1 MKSIRELYRIGQG
14 PSSSHTMGPQKAASF
29 IRNKYPHATSYNVV
43 LYGSLAFTGRGH
55 LTDKAIIDTLAPR
68 PCVVVF
74 DLKTKVS
81 HANTFDITVH
91 FAEGEDIKHRI
102 LSLGGGAISID
113 GETFFEVGDKYEEKN
128 FHDIKKLCLANNW
141 RFYDYIADREGPEI
155 WDYLAKVWRQMKLT
169 IDNGLNNRGFLPGTL
184 KIYRR
189 AGDLYNIHDE
199 NETIAARSYRLM
211 SAYAFATG
219 EENASGGIVVTAPTC
234 GSSGTL
240 PSLLKFMSEQ
250 YHYSDDDVLKALA
263 TAGLIG
269 NIIKHNASISGAEAG
284 CQAEIGTACS
294 MAAAAY
300 AELLKLDLNQID
312 SAAEIALEHNLGLT
326 CDPIG
331 GYVQIP
337 CIERNAVAASK
348 AITAT
353 LLAKYIAGTHA
364 ISFDAVVKTM
374 LKTGQDMKKAYRET
388 AKGGLANLYKNVKKR
403 NSNRQKTKTN

>member
-14 PSSSHTMGPQKAASF
+14 PSISHTMGPQKAAAF
-29 IRNKYPHATSYNVV
+29 IRNKYPTATSYDVI

-55 LTDKAIIDTLAPR
+55 LTDKAIINTLAPR
-68 PCVVVF
+68 PCNVTF
-74 DLKTKVS
+74 DLKTKVV
-81 HANTFDITVH
+81 HANTFDVIIH
-91 FAEGEDIKHRI
+91 FDNAPDSKHRV
-102 LSLGGGAISID
+102 LSLRGGAISID
-113 GETFFEVGDKYEEKN
+113 GEIFFEVGEKYEEKT
-128 FHDIKKLCLANNW
+128 FDEIKRLCLANNW
-141 RFYDYIADREGPEI
+141 RFYDYVADREGPEI
-155 WDYLAKVWRQMKLT
+155 WDFLAKVWKQMKLT
-169 IDNGLNNRGFLPGTL
+169 IDNGLNNRGFLPGSL
-184 KIYRR
+184 KVYRR
-189 AGDLYNIHDE
+189 AGDLFNQHDE
-199 NETIAARSYRLM
+199 NETLPSRSYRLM

-250 YHYSDDDVLKALA
+250 YQHTDVEVLQALA
-263 TAGLIG
+263 TAALIG
-269 NIIKHNASISGAEAG
+269 NVVKHNASISGAEAG

-300 AELLKLDLNQID
+300 GELLKLDLNQIE

-337 CIERNAVAASK
+337 CIERNAIAASK

-353 LLAKYIAGTHA
+353 LLAKYITGTHA

-374 LKTGQDMKKAYRET
+374 LKTGQDMRKAYRET
-388 AKGGLANLYKNVKKR
+388 AKGGLANLYKNLKKR
-403 NSNRQKTKTN
+403 NSSR

>member
-14 PSSSHTMGPQKAASF
+14 PSSSHTMGPQKAAAF
-29 IRNKYPHATSYNVV
+29 IRNKYPTATSYDVI

-55 LTDKAIIDTLAPR
+55 LTDKAIINTLAPR
-68 PCVVVF
+68 PCNVTF
-74 DLKTKVS
+74 DLKTKVV
-81 HANTFDITVH
+81 HANTFDVIIH
-91 FAEGEDIKHRI
+91 FDNAPDIKHRV

-113 GETFFEVGDKYEEKN
+113 GETFFEVGEKYEEKT
-128 FHDIKKLCLANNW
+128 FDEIKRLCLANNW
-141 RFYDYIADREGPEI
+141 RFYDYVADREGPEI
-155 WDYLAKVWRQMKLT
+155 WDFLAKVWKQMKLT
-169 IDNGLNNRGFLPGTL
+169 IDNGLNNRGFLPGSL
-184 KIYRR
+184 KVYRR
-189 AGDLYNIHDE
+189 AGDLFNQHDE
-199 NETIAARSYRLM
+199 NETLPSRSYRLM

-250 YHYSDDDVLKALA
+250 YGHTDVEVLQALA
-263 TAGLIG
+263 TAALIG
-269 NIIKHNASISGAEAG
+269 NVVKHNASISGAEAG

-300 AELLKLDLNQID
+300 GELLKLDLNQIE

-337 CIERNAVAASK
+337 CIERNAIAASK

-353 LLAKYIAGTHA
+353 LLAKYITGTHA

-374 LKTGQDMKKAYRET
+374 LKTGQDMRKAYRET
-388 AKGGLANLYKNVKKR
+388 AKGGLANLYKNLKKR
-403 NSNRQKTKTN
+403 NSSR

>member
-14 PSSSHTMGPQKAASF
+14 PSSSHTMGPQKAAAF
-29 IRNKYPHATSYNVV
+29 LRNKYLNAISYDVV

-55 LTDKAIIDTLAPR
+55 LTDKAIINTLAPR
-68 PCVVVF
+68 PCNVTF
-74 DLKTKVS
+74 DLKTKFS
-81 HANTFDITVH
+81 HANTFDITIH
-91 FAEGEDIKHRI
+91 FAAGEDVKHRI

-113 GETFFEVGDKYEEKN
+113 GETFFEVGEKYNEKT
-128 FHDIKKLCLANNW
+128 FDEIKKLCLSKNW
-141 RFYDYIADREGPEI
+141 RFYDYVVNCEGPEI
-155 WDYLAKVWRQMKLT
+155 WDYLAKVWKQMKLT
-169 IDNGLNNRGFLPGTL
+169 IDNGLNNRGFLPGSL
-184 KIYRR
+184 KVYRR
-189 AGDLYNIHDE
+189 AGDLFNVFDE
-199 NETIAARSYRLM
+199 SETVAARSYRLM

-234 GSSGTL
+234 GSAGTL

-250 YHYSDDDVLKALA
+250 YNYSDEEVLKALA
-263 TAGLIG
+263 TAALIG

-300 AELLKLDLNQID
+300 AELLKLDLNQIE

-337 CIERNAVAASK
+337 CIERNAVASSK

-388 AKGGLANLYKNVKKR
+388 AKGGLANLYKNIKKS
-403 NSNRQKTKTN
+403 NSSRQKSKTN

>member
-14 PSSSHTMGPQKAASF
+14 PSSSHTMGPQKAAAF
-29 IRNKYPHATSYNVV
+29 IRNKYPDATSYDVI

-55 LTDKAIIDTLAPR
+55 LTDQTIINTLAPR
-68 PCVVVF
+68 PCRVAF
-74 DLKTKVS
+74 DYTSKVA

-91 FAEGEDIKHRI
+91 QADQEDVRHRI

-113 GETFFEVGDKYEEKN
+113 GATFFEVGDKYTEKSFEE
-128 FHDIKKLCLANNW
+128 IKRLCLANNW
-141 RFYDYIADREGPEI
+141 RFYDYVADREGPEI
-155 WDYLAKVWRQMKLT
+155 WPFLAKVWKQMKLT
-169 IDNGLNNRGFLPGTL
+169 IDNGLNNRGFLPGSL

-189 AGDLYNIHDE
+189 AGDLYNVFDE
-199 NETIAARSYRLM
+199 NETLAARSYRLI
-211 SAYAFATG
+211 SSYAFATG

-234 GSSGTL
+234 GSSGTM
-240 PSLLKFMSEQ
+240 PALLKYMSEQ
-250 YHYSDDDVLKALA
+250 YKYSDEEVWQALA
-263 TAGLIG
+263 TAALIG
-269 NIIKHNASISGAEAG
+269 NIVKHNASISGAEAG

-300 AELLKLDLNQID
+300 AELLKLDLNQIG

-364 ISFDAVVKTM
+364 ISFDAVVETM
-374 LKTGQDMKKAYRET
+374 LKTGKDMKKAYRET
-388 AKGGLANLYKNVKKR
+388 AKGGLANLYKGLKKSR
-403 NSNRQKTKTN
+403 AKK

>member
-1 MKSIRELYRIGQG
+1 
-14 PSSSHTMGPQKAASF
+14 MGPQKAAAF
-29 IRNKYPHATSYNVV
+29 IRNKYPEAISYDVV

-55 LTDKAIIDTLAPR
+55 LTDKAIINTLAPR
-68 PCVVVF
+68 PCTVVF
-74 DLKTKVS
+74 DYKSKVA
-81 HANTFDITVH
+81 HANTFDIIVH
-91 FAEGEDIKHRI
+91 FNEREEVKHRI

-113 GETFFEVGDKYEEKN
+113 SETFFEVGEVYAEKS
-128 FHDIKKLCLANNW
+128 FDEIKRLCLANKW
-141 RFYDYIADREGPEI
+141 RFYDYVANREGPEI
-155 WDYLAKVWRQMKLT
+155 WDFLKKVWKQMKLT
-169 IDNGLNNRGFLPGTL
+169 IDNGLNNRGFLPGSL

-189 AGDLYNIHDE
+189 AGDLYNVFDE
-199 NETIAARSYRLM
+199 SETLAARSYRLM

-234 GSSGTL
+234 GSAGTM
-240 PSLLKFMSEQ
+240 PALLKYMSEQ
-250 YHYSDDDVLKALA
+250 YKHSDQEVLQALA
-263 TAGLIG
+263 TAALIG
-269 NIIKHNASISGAEAG
+269 NIVKHNASISGAEAG

-300 AELLKLDLNQID
+300 AELLQLDLNQIE

-364 ISFDAVVKTM
+364 ISFDSVVKTM
-374 LKTGQDMKKAYRET
+374 LKTGKDMKKAYRET
-388 AKGGLANLYKNVKKR
+388 AKGGLANLYKNLKKSR
-403 NSNRQKTKTN
+403 SKH

>member
-1 MKSIRELYRIGQG
+1 
-14 PSSSHTMGPQKAASF
+14 MGPQKAAAF
-29 IRNKYPHATSYNVV
+29 IRNKYPEAISYDVV

-55 LTDKAIIDTLAPR
+55 LTDKAIINTLAPR
-68 PCVVVF
+68 PCTVVF
-74 DLKTKVS
+74 DYKSKVA
-81 HANTFDITVH
+81 HANTFDIIVH
-91 FAEGEDIKHRI
+91 FNEREEVKHRI

-113 GETFFEVGDKYEEKN
+113 SETFFEVGEVYAEKS
-128 FHDIKKLCLANNW
+128 FDEIKRLCLANKW
-141 RFYDYIADREGPEI
+141 RFYDYVANREGPEI
-155 WDYLAKVWRQMKLT
+155 WDFLKKVWKQMKLT
-169 IDNGLNNRGFLPGTL
+169 IDNGLNNRGFLPGSL

-189 AGDLYNIHDE
+189 AGDLYNVFDE
-199 NETIAARSYRLM
+199 SETLAARSYRLM

-234 GSSGTL
+234 GSAGTM
-240 PSLLKFMSEQ
+240 PALLKYMSEQ
-250 YHYSDDDVLKALA
+250 YKHSDQEVLQALA
-263 TAGLIG
+263 TAALIG
-269 NIIKHNASISGAEAG
+269 NIVKHNASISGAEAG

-300 AELLKLDLNQID
+300 AELLQLDLNQIE
-312 SAAEIALEHNLGLT
+312 SAAEIDLEHNLGLT

-364 ISFDAVVKTM
+364 ISFDSVVKTM
-374 LKTGQDMKKAYRET
+374 LKTGKDMKKAYRET
-388 AKGGLANLYKNVKKR
+388 AKGGLANLYKNLKKSR
-403 NSNRQKTKTN
+403 SKH

>member
-14 PSSSHTMGPQKAASF
+14 PSSSHTMGPQKAAAF
-29 IRNKYPHATSYNVV
+29 IRNKYPEAISYDVV

-55 LTDKAIIDTLAPR
+55 LTDKAIINTLAPR
-68 PCVVVF
+68 PCTVVF
-74 DLKTKVS
+74 DYKSKVA
-81 HANTFDITVH
+81 HANTFDIIVH
-91 FAEGEDIKHRI
+91 FNEREEVKHRI

-113 GETFFEVGDKYEEKN
+113 SETFFEVGEVYAEKS
-128 FHDIKKLCLANNW
+128 FDEIKRLCLANKW
-141 RFYDYIADREGPEI
+141 RFYDYVANREGPEI
-155 WDYLAKVWRQMKLT
+155 WDFLKKVWKQMKLT
-169 IDNGLNNRGFLPGTL
+169 IDNGLNNRGFLPGSL

-189 AGDLYNIHDE
+189 AGDLYNVFDE
-199 NETIAARSYRLM
+199 SETLAARSYRLM

-234 GSSGTL
+234 GSAGTM
-240 PSLLKFMSEQ
+240 PALLKYMSEQ
-250 YHYSDDDVLKALA
+250 YKHSDQEVLQALA
-263 TAGLIG
+263 TAALIG
-269 NIIKHNASISGAEAG
+269 NIVKHNASISGAEAG

-300 AELLKLDLNQID
+300 AELLQLDLNQIE

-364 ISFDAVVKTM
+364 ISFDSVVKTM
-374 LKTGQDMKKAYRET
+374 LKTGKDMKKAYRET
-388 AKGGLANLYKNVKKR
+388 AKGGLANLYKNLKKSR
-403 NSNRQKTKTN
+403 SKH

>member
-1 MKSIRELYRIGQG
+1 
-14 PSSSHTMGPQKAASF
+14 MGPQKAAAF
-29 IRNKYPHATSYNVV
+29 IRNKYPNAIGYDVF

-55 LTDKAIIDTLAPR
+55 LTDKTIINTLAPR
-68 PCVVVF
+68 PCNVTF
-74 DLKTKVS
+74 DYTTKVA
-81 HANTFDITVH
+81 HANTFDIIIH
-91 FAEGEDIKHRI
+91 QSDQEDVKHRI

-113 GETFFEVGDKYEEKN
+113 GETFFEVGEKYAEKSFEE
-128 FHDIKKLCLANNW
+128 IRRLCLANNW
-141 RFYDYIADREGPEI
+141 RFYDYVAEREGQEI
-155 WDYLAKVWRQMKLT
+155 WDFLAKVWKQMKST
-169 IDNGLNNRGFLPGTL
+169 IDNGLNNRGFLPGSL

-189 AGDLYNIHDE
+189 AGDLYNVFDE
-199 NETIAARSYRLM
+199 NETLAARSYRLM

-234 GSSGTL
+234 GSSGTM
-240 PSLLKFMSEQ
+240 PALLKYMSEQ
-250 YHYSDDDVLKALA
+250 YKYSDQEVLQALA
-263 TAGLIG
+263 TAALIG
-269 NIIKHNASISGAEAG
+269 NIVKHNASISGAEAG

-300 AELLKLDLNQID
+300 AELLKLDLNQIG

-364 ISFDAVVKTM
+364 ISFDAVVETM
-374 LKTGQDMKKAYRET
+374 LKTGKDMRKAYRET
-388 AKGGLANLYKNVKKR
+388 AKGGLANLYKGLKKSR
-403 NSNRQKTKTN
+403 SKK

>member
-14 PSSSHTMGPQKAASF
+14 PSSSHTMGPQKAAAF
-29 IRNKYPHATSYNVV
+29 LRNKYPTATSYNVI

-68 PCVVVF
+68 PCDVVF
-74 DLKTKVS
+74 DLKTKVV
-81 HANTFDITVH
+81 HANTFDVFIH
-91 FAEGEDIKHRI
+91 FANAPDIKHRI
-102 LSLGGGAISID
+102 VSLGGGAIAID
-113 GETFFEVGDKYEEKN
+113 DETFFEVGEKYEEKT
-128 FHDIKKLCLANNW
+128 FDEIKRLCLANNW
-141 RFYDYIADREGPEI
+141 RFYDYVANREGPEI
-155 WDYLAKVWRQMKLT
+155 WEFLAKVWKQMKLT
-169 IDNGLNNRGFLPGTL
+169 IDNGLNNRGFLPGSL
-184 KIYRR
+184 KVYRR
-189 AGDLYNIHDE
+189 AGDLYNQHDE
-199 NETIAARSYRLM
+199 SETLPSRSYRLM

-250 YHYSDDDVLKALA
+250 YGHSDLEVLQALA
-263 TAGLIG
+263 TAALIG
-269 NIIKHNASISGAEAG
+269 NVVKHNASISGAEAG

-300 AELLKLDLNQID
+300 AELLKLDLNQIE

-337 CIERNAVAASK
+337 CIERNAIAASK

-353 LLAKYIAGTHA
+353 LLAKYITGTHA

-388 AKGGLANLYKNVKKR
+388 AKGGLANLYKNIKK
-403 NSNRQKTKTN
+403 SNAKR

>member
-14 PSSSHTMGPQKAASF
+14 PSSSHTMGPQKAAAF
-29 IRNKYPHATSYNVV
+29 IRNKYPDATGYDVI

-55 LTDKAIIDTLAPR
+55 LTDKTIINTLAPR
-68 PCVVVF
+68 PCNVTF
-74 DLKTKVS
+74 DYTTKVA
-81 HANTFDITVH
+81 HANTFDIIIH
-91 FAEGEDIKHRI
+91 QADQEDIKHRI

-113 GETFFEVGDKYEEKN
+113 GETFFEVGEKYSEKSFEE
-128 FHDIKKLCLANNW
+128 IRRLCLANNW
-141 RFYDYIADREGPEI
+141 RFYDYVAEREGPEI
-155 WDYLAKVWRQMKLT
+155 WDFLAKVWKQMKST
-169 IDNGLNNRGFLPGTL
+169 IDNGLNNRGFLPGSL

-189 AGDLYNIHDE
+189 VGDLYNVFDE
-199 NETIAARSYRLM
+199 NETLAARSYRLM

-234 GSSGTL
+234 GSSGTM
-240 PSLLKFMSEQ
+240 PALLKYMSEQ
-250 YHYSDDDVLKALA
+250 YKYSDQEVLQALA
-263 TAGLIG
+263 TAALIG
-269 NIIKHNASISGAEAG
+269 NIVKHNASISGAEAG

-300 AELLKLDLNQID
+300 AELLKLDLNQIG

-364 ISFDAVVKTM
+364 ISFDAVVETM
-374 LKTGQDMKKAYRET
+374 LKTGKDMRKAYRET
-388 AKGGLANLYKNVKKR
+388 AKGGLANLYKGLKKSR
-403 NSNRQKTKTN
+403 SKK

>member
-1 MKSIRELYRIGQG
+1 
-14 PSSSHTMGPQKAASF
+14 MGPQKAAAF
-29 IRNKYPHATSYNVV
+29 IRNKYPDATSYNVV

-55 LTDKAIIDTLAPR
+55 LTDKAIINTLAPR
-68 PCVVVF
+68 PCTVAF
-74 DLKTKVS
+74 DYKTKVA
-81 HANTFDITVH
+81 HANTFEITVH
-91 FAEGEDIKHRI
+91 FDGAEDIKHLV
-102 LSLGGGAISID
+102 LSLGGGEISID
-113 GETFFEVGDKYEEKN
+113 GETFFEVGEKYEETN
-128 FHDIKKLCLANNW
+128 FHDIKKLCLAKKW
-141 RFYDYIADREGPEI
+141 RFYEYVADREGPEI
-155 WDYLAKVWRQMKLT
+155 WDYLAKVWKQMKLT
-169 IDNGLNNRGFLPGTL
+169 IDNGLNNRGFLPGSL

-189 AGDLYNIHDE
+189 AGDLYNQFDE
-199 NETIAARSYRLM
+199 NETLADRSYRLM

-234 GSSGTL
+234 GSAGTL
-240 PSLLKFMSEQ
+240 PSLLKYMSEQ
-250 YHYSDDDVLKALA
+250 YHYSDEDVLRALA

-269 NIIKHNASISGAEAG
+269 NIVKHNASISGAEAG

-300 AELLKLDLNQID
+300 AELLKLDLNQIE
-312 SAAEIALEHNLGLT
+312 SSAEIALEHNLGLT

-337 CIERNAVAASK
+337 CIERNAIAASK

-374 LKTGQDMKKAYRET
+374 LRTGKDMKKAYRET
-388 AKGGLANLYKNVKKR
+388 AKGGLAHLYKNVKKR
-403 NSNRQKTKTN
+403 NAKR

>member
-14 PSSSHTMGPQKAASF
+14 PSSSHTLGPQKAAAF
-29 IRNKYPHATSYNVV
+29 IRDKYPRATSYDVV

-55 LTDKAIIDTLAPR
+55 LTDKAIINTLAPR
-68 PCVVVF
+68 PCIVTF
-74 DLKTKVS
+74 DYKSKVA
-81 HANTFDITVH
+81 HANTFDITIH
-91 FAEGEDIKHRI
+91 QPDQPDIKHRI

-113 GETFFEVGDKYEEKN
+113 GETFFEVGEKYAEKT
-128 FHDIKKLCLANNW
+128 FDEIKKLCLANNW
-141 RFYDYIADREGPEI
+141 RFYDYVADREGPEI
-155 WDYLAKVWRQMKLT
+155 WTFLAKVWKQMKLT
-169 IDNGLNNRGFLPGTL
+169 IENGLNNRGFLPGSL

-189 AGDLYNIHDE
+189 AGDLYNVFDE
-199 NETIAARSYRLM
+199 NETLAARSYRMM

-234 GSSGTL
+234 GSSGTI
-240 PSLLKFMSEQ
+240 PALLKYMAEQ
-250 YHYSDDDVLKALA
+250 YHHSDQEVLEALA
-263 TAGLIG
+263 TAALIG
-269 NIIKHNASISGAEAG
+269 NVIKHNASISGAEAG

-300 AELLKLDLNQID
+300 AELLKLDLNQIE

-364 ISFDAVVKTM
+364 ISFDSVVATM
-374 LKTGQDMKKAYRET
+374 LKTGKDMRKAYRET
-388 AKGGLANLYKNVKKR
+388 AKGGLANLYKNLKKSR
-403 NSNRQKTKTN
+403 AKR